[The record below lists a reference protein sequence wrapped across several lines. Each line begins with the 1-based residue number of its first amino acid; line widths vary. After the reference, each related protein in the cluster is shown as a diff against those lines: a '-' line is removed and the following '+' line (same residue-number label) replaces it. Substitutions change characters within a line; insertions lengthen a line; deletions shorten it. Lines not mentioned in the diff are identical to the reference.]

1 MMSSET
7 RNATET
13 VMNKVRTGKWVR
25 FSAVDEAMI
34 IMSNIHNRFIHSL
47 YQTGTVTVEKIGIRD
62 KIR

>member
-13 VMNKVRTGKWVR
+13 AMNKVLAGKWVR

-47 YQTGTVTVEKIGIRD
+47 SHKNRYSR
-62 KIR
+62 

>member
-34 IMSNIHNRFIHSL
+34 IMSNIDNRFIHSL
-47 YQTGTVTVEKIGIRD
+47 SHKNRY
-62 KIR
+62 